1 MTERDTLRDR
11 GRALEEEYF
20 RRRDQE
26 LIERL
31 RAKAEAERTQQA
43 LGESTGLTDPEILK
57 QLQELGFT
65 PDTIALLP
73 IMPIL
78 QIAWAEGGITPRE
91 RDLIEKFATARG
103 IEPGSPA
110 DAQLMDWLANRPDD
124 RVFEG
129 AGRLIRAM
137 LDAGS
142 PVVHDLSAEQLVEYC
157 EKVASASG
165 GILGLGRISLDERT
179 LLTSIASDLE
189 ARRR

>member
-1 MTERDTLRDR
+1 MQRMTERDTLRDR

-78 QIAWAEGGITPRE
+78 QVAWAEGGITPRE

-103 IEPGSPA
+103 IG
-110 DAQLMDWLANRPDD
+110 
-124 RVFEG
+124 
-129 AGRLIRAM
+129 GRTG

-142 PVVHDLSAEQLVEYC
+142 PVVQDLSAEQLVEYC